1 MIGQEENLVMI
12 NEFLE
17 KADQRLLVLA
27 LTPQGQ
33 IFPANSFPTSSKT
46 KVCIHLYALWLIV
59 HIPQQPIHTCILSS
73 SDLLCRQC
81 TLLRGELMW

>member
-46 KVCIHLYALWLIV
+46 KVCIHTVPL
-59 HIPQQPIHTCILSS
+59 PPQPIHMYMYIELV
-73 SDLLCRQC
+73 LFVCRQC
-81 TLLRGELMW
+81 TLLREELMW

>member
-33 IFPANSFPTSSKT
+33 IFPTNSFPTSSKT
-46 KVCIHLYALWLIV
+46 KVRIQSVCSIVCIMYTSPHSL
-59 HIPQQPIHTCILSS
+59 
-73 SDLLCRQC
+73 
-81 TLLRGELMW
+81 

>member
-33 IFPANSFPTSSKT
+33 IFPSNSFPTSSKT
-46 KVCIHLYALWLIV
+46 KVRVYTLWLILE
-59 HIPQQPIHTCILSS
+59 HNIPVAYYIF
-73 SDLLCRQC
+73 
-81 TLLRGELMW
+81 